1 MRHIYNC
8 EQISI
13 PRAVSY
19 NNMSDSSSQHIVLT
33 TDSQHSSFDDTISSP
48 TSKGQFD
55 FSMKARL
62 VNVVILIVTV
72 FDEYFERNEVEND
85 DFCFVFYRQRLE
97 LMREMYTNAADFSPT
112 SPDRSIESLAPGEI
126 SSATIQADPFYDR
139 FPWFRPIGR

>member
-33 TDSQHSSFDDTISSP
+33 NDSQHSSFDDTISSP

-62 VNVVILIVTV
+62 VNVVILIVI
-72 FDEYFERNEVEND
+72 ENKTKMNSVNSI
-85 DFCFVFYRQRLE
+85 FNRQRLE

-126 SSATIQADPFYDR
+126 STATIQADPFYDR